1 MGEIAD
7 MMLEGD
13 LCTICGVVLEDGLP
27 HPHPCPACENIER
40 LGLKEKKKKKRGEYN
55 GKSSR

>member
-13 LCTICGVVLEDGLP
+13 LCIQCGVWMDDEGGDGYP
-27 HPHPCPACENIER
+27 RKCGDCASEE
-40 LGLKEKKKKKRGEYN
+40 EQ
-55 GKSSR
+55 

>member
-13 LCTICGVVLEDGLP
+13 LCEACGVALP
-27 HPHPCPACENIER
+27 GEGYGIPRYCSKACADDRGADYSQIA
-40 LGLKEKKKKKRGEYN
+40 KEEE
-55 GKSSR
+55 